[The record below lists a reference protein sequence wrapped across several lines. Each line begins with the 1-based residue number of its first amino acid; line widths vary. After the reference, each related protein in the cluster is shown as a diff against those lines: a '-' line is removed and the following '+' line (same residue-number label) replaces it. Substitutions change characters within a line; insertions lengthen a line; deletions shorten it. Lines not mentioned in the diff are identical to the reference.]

1 MDVHSCVYFLMLCKK
16 QLQTWQLRVTRPLS
30 QRSLGQKLGYNVADW
45 WVPSITRPKLRCSV
59 GRILTLKL
67 QTAICLLM
75 HPCVW
80 LNSGHGPGETEEPFP
95 CWLAVGSNPWL
106 TDAALF
112 FVTCCLSSSES
123 VLEPLIWL
131 KASRLH
137 ISFSQ
142 KSAYSLKV
150 WWSV

>member
-1 MDVHSCVYFLMLCKK
+1 MYIPVFIFSCSVRNNF
-16 QLQTWQLRVTRPLS
+16 
-30 QRSLGQKLGYNVADW
+30 KLGSWELHVLYLRGLWARSWGTMWADC

-59 GRILTLKL
+59 GWILTLKL

-95 CWLAVGSNPWL
+95 CWLAAGSYPWL
-106 TDAALF
+106 TDATLF